1 MVKIWNLRLQ
11 VSCNCLTVIFN
22 DKQFF
27 FLIHAVKRIRLRL
40 LYIYIFFKEFLNHIS
55 PPPPQKNCLFFPY
68 LTSNI
73 IYFLFITFSFFFY
86 WFEQLLQGVMSHFK
100 TIYGWDFPNHFDMIH
115 GIWDYG
121 ASCITFRIFFF
132 FKDLYKYR

>member
-27 FLIHAVKRIRLRL
+27 FSYTCSQTNPPEAFVYI
-40 LYIYIFFKEFLNHIS
+40 YIYIFFKEFLNHIS
-55 PPPPQKNCLFFPY
+55 PPPPPKKNCLFFPY

-86 WFEQLLQGVMSHFK
+86 WFEQLLQGVMSHLK

-121 ASCITFRIFFF
+121 ASCITFRIYFFF
-132 FKDLYKYR
+132 